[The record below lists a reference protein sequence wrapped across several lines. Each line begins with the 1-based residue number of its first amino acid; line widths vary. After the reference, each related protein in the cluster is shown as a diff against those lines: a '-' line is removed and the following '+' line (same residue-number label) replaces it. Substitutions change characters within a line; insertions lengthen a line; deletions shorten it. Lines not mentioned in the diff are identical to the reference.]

1 MYNCKSLKVF
11 MEVESGEDYREDEKC
26 KRGGSGPKMERLTK
40 RVTGVFNSIKEAL
53 PNFDEDGNQQV

>member
-1 MYNCKSLKVF
+1 

-26 KRGGSGPKMERLTK
+26 KKGSGPKMELLTK

-53 PNFDEDGNQQV
+53 PNFDEDGNLQV